1 VHIPRITWRNSP
13 EILEKL
19 AGNWVVRYSTAV
31 VMVLLSAAL
40 SLLLG
45 DDLGVEL
52 YLGLLFATVFAA
64 SVTGGLGPGLLAT
77 VLAAGIG
84 YEVPRRSLSLDEVR
98 LLAIEAA
105 LLSIG
110 GTLRAGLIKAGERLK
125 TNVQVEQQILEIGDE
140 ERRRIGRDLH
150 DGLGQHLTG
159 ISMHSETM
167 AQQLAAGGNPNL
179 AHAEKITQL
188 VSEAI
193 GITRDLAKSLSPIT
207 LEIEGLSAALGEL
220 AETCRSL
227 FGVHCTFECDGQD
240 LPLDQKRRL
249 HVFRLV
255 QEAVNNSVRH
265 GKAKNIRVG
274 VACEGHSIRVTVV
287 DDGIGLSEETTSH
300 PGVGL
305 RIMQQRARVL
315 GATLTA
321 ERATP
326 DGGTVVTCICPLDGN
341 AGS

>member
-1 VHIPRITWRNSP
+1 MTIS
-13 EILEKL
+13 
-19 AGNWVVRYSTAV
+19 
-31 VMVLLSAAL
+31 
-40 SLLLG
+40 
-45 DDLGVEL
+45 GVEL
-52 YLGLLFATVFAA
+52 YLVLLFATVFAA
-64 SVTGGLGPGLLAT
+64 SVIGGLGPGLLAT
-77 VLAAGIG
+77 ALAAGIG
-84 YEVPRRSLSLDEVR
+84 YDLPRRSLSLDEVR

-110 GTLRAGLIKAGERLK
+110 GTLRVGLIKMSELLK
-125 TNVQVEQQILEIGDE
+125 ASWNVEQQILEIGDE

-159 ISMHSETM
+159 ISMLSETM
-167 AQQLAAGGNPNL
+167 AQQLVAGGKPNL

-188 VSEAI
+188 VSEAV

-207 LEIEGLSAALGEL
+207 LEIEGLPAALGEL

-227 FGVHCTFECDGQD
+227 LGVHCTVECDTHN
-240 LPLDQKRRL
+240 LALDQKRRL

-274 VACEGHSIRVTVV
+274 VACEGHLIKVTVV
-287 DDGIGLSEETTSH
+287 DDGIGLSAKTTSH

-326 DGGTVVTCICPLDGN
+326 EQGTVVTCICPIDDN
-341 AGS
+341 AGR